1 MSFKLDQSNSQ
12 NGPYE
17 HLAIGVAMNEIFSR
31 KTLIYHILRKKV
43 PSVSLTV
50 DSGPTYKPAAE
61 IIAIL
66 SIQLLQ
72 CSRFI
77 TVKCI

>member
-1 MSFKLDQSNSQ
+1 
-12 NGPYE
+12 
-17 HLAIGVAMNEIFSR
+17 MNEIFSW
-31 KTLIYHILRKKV
+31 KTAIYHILRKNV

-50 DSGPTYKPAAE
+50 DSGPTDKPAAA

-66 SIQLLQ
+66 SRQLLQ

>member
-1 MSFKLDQSNSQ
+1 
-12 NGPYE
+12 
-17 HLAIGVAMNEIFSR
+17 MNEIFSR

-61 IIAIL
+61 MMPNYPENYYNVVDL
-66 SIQLLQ
+66 
-72 CSRFI
+72 
-77 TVKCI
+77 